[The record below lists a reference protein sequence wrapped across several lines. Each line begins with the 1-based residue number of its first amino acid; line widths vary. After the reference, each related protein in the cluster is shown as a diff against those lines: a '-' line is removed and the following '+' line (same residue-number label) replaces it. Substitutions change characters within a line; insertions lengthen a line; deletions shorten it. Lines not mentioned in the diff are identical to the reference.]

1 MTGSTRMG
9 DLFAGPAAST
19 WEDLGCYTGLA
30 GAERIV
36 GGKRRAAYIA
46 NYNQLDVKYRGGVEF
61 QLRRNM
67 VLLCPQTAQFL
78 YQSFTPERM
87 SYSGGPRRYLEDTV
101 HRVVAPEGD
110 ASEKVLALMRFCRD
124 LYKPTK
130 RFPSHRDY
138 VYGGTEEELIKKGEW
153 TCECLAR
160 LFVALCELVGISG
173 RVLYHAIGGH
183 VTTEVDLD
191 LVGDQR
197 HEGVHTEL
205 AALDLGFGREAAG
218 VFLLVHRIGLAD
230 DVIDIERNRLGRTMH
245 GQIAFY
251 RGFIVAIERHAR
263 RLETHLRI
271 FVDFEKAFRV
281 TQVFVAL
288 VVTGIYRS
296 RIERHVHAAGI
307 ALAIHHDFAAGYV
320 DTAVHGG

>member
-1 MTGSTRMG
+1 MTGSARLG
-9 DLFAGPAAST
+9 DLFAGPAASS

-36 GGKRRAAYIA
+36 GDKRRAAYIA
-46 NYNQLDVKYRGGVEF
+46 NYNQMDVNYRGGVEF

-130 RFPSHRDY
+130 RLPSHRDY

-153 TCECLAR
+153 TCECLSR
-160 LFVALCELVGISG
+160 LFVALCELVGVSG

-183 VTTEVDLD
+183 VTTEVFLGTWAYIDPRMGMYFVKANGGFASAWELWNDPSIMATQDAQVRRDVSDLSTWQERQWST
-191 LVGDQR
+191 LNVYF
-197 HEGVHTEL
+197 HPCEVN
-205 AALDLGFGREAAG
+205 GFSNYS
-218 VFLLVHRIGLAD
+218 LAD
-230 DVIDIERNRLGRTMH
+230 THQYDYTPTSAEQATMGGLWTINREYRALIEEVFQFSHLGDGRQRMD
-245 GQIAFY
+245 GPE
-251 RGFIVAIERHAR
+251 GG
-263 RLETHLRI
+263 
-271 FVDFEKAFRV
+271 
-281 TQVFVAL
+281 
-288 VVTGIYRS
+288 TG
-296 RIERHVHAAGI
+296 V
-307 ALAIHHDFAAGYV
+307 
-320 DTAVHGG
+320 